1 MYFLIPPKINL
12 MSMKETGLILVKLI
26 LFLTTLILIRVIY
39 LKIDEQNIDYLT
51 EVFHNK
57 INVT

>member
-1 MYFLIPPKINL
+1 MYFLIPPKINP

-26 LFLTTLILIRVIY
+26 LFLTTLILIGVIY